1 MKRLAYVTTVIIMLL
16 GLLPA
21 ATGAQTE
28 HYFTW
33 DPASPQEGGGSV
45 TFTAT
50 PPEGY
55 FSLLWGRSS
64 GPGLEACDET
74 GGDDTTYNIELWE
87 SGDYLVCLTIWRSI
101 SDPEPI
107 HDNQV
112 VTVANVG
119 PSFYPLQF
127 MPEPSIAGHALW
139 QVHASFFDYQQ
150 DYENFSCTV
159 DYGDGNGPQ
168 AGTID
173 SEEAVCKG
181 PIPTYSAAGTYP
193 VTYSVTDSK
202 GATGTTTVEHVVVEE
217 PDYFTWSPDPVVA
230 GESAAF
236 TAPAGYDYYSWAVAS
251 APGVSCS
258 PNGWSPALSGQNVDI
273 TFDAG
278 GSYEVCL
285 MLVTF
290 SAQAYVVDQQWV
302 EVIQLA
308 LDTDGDGVTD
318 DGDNCPAT
326 ANPDQA
332 DSDGDGVGDAC
343 DTCSS
348 DPMNDAD
355 GDGICGNVDN
365 CPAIA
370 NADQADA
377 DGDGRGDACPRLFT
391 WSTPTPEVGEEVTF
405 TAPEGWTEYLW
416 GAYLVE
422 GILTPGDAG
431 GSCNALM
438 GIEQTLVLTFPTSGD
453 YIICVMG
460 LSAGEP
466 IADEQWVPVNDPG
479 DTDGDGVANEADNC
493 PSTSN
498 PDQADADG
506 DGLGDAC
513 DTCSLDPA
521 NDADGD
527 GICGNVDNCPVTA
540 NPDQAD
546 ADADGVGDACDACS
560 LDPANDADGD
570 GICGNVDNCPATANP
585 DQVDTD
591 DDGIGDACDI
601 ADGDEDGV
609 PDGMDNCPL
618 AANPDQADTD
628 GDGVGDACDACSL
641 DPANDADGDGICGNV
656 DNCPGTAN
664 SDQADADA
672 DGVGDACDTCSLDP
686 ANDADG
692 DGVCGGVDNC
702 PATANPD
709 QADSDGDGV
718 GDACDVADRDDD
730 GVADGEDNCPGIP
743 NPDQADTDGDGRGD
757 ACPRLFTW
765 SSPAPEVGEEVTFTA
780 PEGWTEYL
788 WGAYLV
794 EGILTPGDAGGSC
807 NALMGSEQEL
817 VLTFPTSGDYI
828 ICVMGLSAG
837 EPIADEQWVPVSEAT
852 ANTPPVA
859 NSGGPYLGAIGA
871 AIAMNGNA
879 SSDEDG
885 DPLTYGWTFGDGGAA
900 TGATPTHSYAATGIY
915 NVCLTVN
922 DGAADSDPVCTLAVV
937 YDPSAGFVTGGGWID
952 SPAGAYKPDLN
963 LTGKATF
970 GFVSKYKKGATVPEG
985 TTEFHFQA
993 GGFNFHSTAYEW
1005 LVVEGKTKAQFKGR
1019 GTVNGTLAPN
1029 GTAYKF
1035 MLWAGDGSPDT
1046 FRIRIWWEAGAVE
1059 NNVYDNAM
1067 AQAIGGGSIVVH
1079 VTR

>member
-202 GATGTTTVEHVVVEE
+202 GATGTTTVDHVVVAE
-217 PDYFTWSPDPVVA
+217 PDYFTWSPDPIVA

-236 TAPAGYDYYSWAVAS
+236 TAPDGYDYYSWAVAS
-251 APGVSCS
+251 APGASCS
-258 PNGWSPALSGQNVDI
+258 PDGWSPTLYGQNAGI

-308 LDTDGDGVTD
+308 PDEDGDGVTD

-438 GIEQTLVLTFPTSGD
+438 GSEQT
-453 YIICVMG
+453 
-460 LSAGEP
+460 
-466 IADEQWVPVNDPG
+466 
-479 DTDGDGVANEADNC
+479 
-493 PSTSN
+493 
-498 PDQADADG
+498 
-506 DGLGDAC
+506 
-513 DTCSLDPA
+513 
-521 NDADGD
+521 
-527 GICGNVDNCPVTA
+527 
-540 NPDQAD
+540 
-546 ADADGVGDACDACS
+546 
-560 LDPANDADGD
+560 
-570 GICGNVDNCPATANP
+570 
-585 DQVDTD
+585 
-591 DDGIGDACDI
+591 
-601 ADGDEDGV
+601 
-609 PDGMDNCPL
+609 
-618 AANPDQADTD
+618 
-628 GDGVGDACDACSL
+628 
-641 DPANDADGDGICGNV
+641 
-656 DNCPGTAN
+656 
-664 SDQADADA
+664 
-672 DGVGDACDTCSLDP
+672 
-686 ANDADG
+686 
-692 DGVCGGVDNC
+692 
-702 PATANPD
+702 
-709 QADSDGDGV
+709 
-718 GDACDVADRDDD
+718 
-730 GVADGEDNCPGIP
+730 
-743 NPDQADTDGDGRGD
+743 
-757 ACPRLFTW
+757 
-765 SSPAPEVGEEVTFTA
+765 
-780 PEGWTEYL
+780 
-788 WGAYLV
+788 
-794 EGILTPGDAGGSC
+794 
-807 NALMGSEQEL
+807 L

-985 TTEFHFQA
+985 TTEFQFQA

-1005 LVVEGKTKAQFKGR
+1005 LVVEGKTKAQFKGS

-1046 FRIRIWWEAGAVE
+1046 FRIRIWWEAGSVE
-1059 NNVYDNAM
+1059 NNVYDNAV

-1079 VTR
+1079 VTK